1 MDPPRKARRVT
12 LQMVSWLSDP
22 SKRPI
27 IGIDNIYLK
36 AQRSPEWKATVK
48 PMLNIGAMVQY
59 VKSNGGV
66 VLCNLNFQEA
76 EAVPINKTK
85 KRAILAAVLHNLKAP
100 FSGSKT
106 VIAGANLACTP
117 LDIHTKATTYKD
129 ERGWFG
135 DKQRTLK
142 ALPAGEQV
150 FGGVKYTIYEMPTS
164 PVPQVLMLGGNGVPG
179 NLPQEITGIPLNTS
193 ADALFFLH
201 TARLD
206 RRMDD
211 REREEKRHFE
221 LCKYVIHYADGQT
234 VEVPVFAEVD
244 IDHFQQKE
252 PKSIPGAQLAWTGRF
267 EGSDESAVLYA
278 KQWNNPRPGVELRSV
293 DMLYGKD
300 KDRGVPALIAIT
312 AASTVPGFQ

>member
-1 MDPPRKARRVT
+1 
-12 LQMVSWLSDP
+12 
-22 SKRPI
+22 
-27 IGIDNIYLK
+27 
-36 AQRSPEWKATVK
+36 
-48 PMLNIGAMVQY
+48 
-59 VKSNGGV
+59 
-66 VLCNLNFQEA
+66 
-76 EAVPINKTK
+76 
-85 KRAILAAVLHNLKAP
+85 
-100 FSGSKT
+100 
-106 VIAGANLACTP
+106 
-117 LDIHTKATTYKD
+117 
-129 ERGWFG
+129 
-135 DKQRTLK
+135 
-142 ALPAGEQV
+142 
-150 FGGVKYTIYEMPTS
+150 
-164 PVPQVLMLGGNGVPG
+164 
-179 NLPQEITGIPLNTS
+179 
-193 ADALFFLH
+193 
-201 TARLD
+201 
-206 RRMDD
+206 MDD

>member
-1 MDPPRKARRVT
+1 
-12 LQMVSWLSDP
+12 
-22 SKRPI
+22 
-27 IGIDNIYLK
+27 
-36 AQRSPEWKATVK
+36 
-48 PMLNIGAMVQY
+48 MLNIGGMVQY

-85 KRAILAAVLHNLKAP
+85 KRAILATILRNLKAP

-150 FGGVKYTIYEMPTS
+150 FAGVKFTIYEMPTS

-179 NLPQEITGIPLNTS
+179 NLPQEITGIPTQHQGRRAFLPPHR
-193 ADALFFLH
+193 APGPPHGRPRAGGEKAFRALPLRHPLRRRPNGGSPIFCEIDIRPFP
-201 TARLD
+201 TAGTEDHSRRANRLD
-206 RRMDD
+206 WQVR
-211 REREEKRHFE
+211 
-221 LCKYVIHYADGQT
+221 
-234 VEVPVFAEVD
+234 
-244 IDHFQQKE
+244 
-252 PKSIPGAQLAWTGRF
+252 
-267 EGSDESAVLYA
+267 
-278 KQWNNPRPGVELRSV
+278 
-293 DMLYGKD
+293 
-300 KDRGVPALIAIT
+300 
-312 AASTVPGFQ
+312 